1 MRFDKKEIKKNYFI
15 LSYKIVFLQNIIMP
29 HNRFCKRIF
38 FGHNKH
44 DIHKKNHFG
53 FVYHLRTSKL
63 QWLCCPSTIQFP
75 PISLKHRYSCMKFF
89 ERTGNRNRAAPQTR
103 KDKTAR

>member
-44 DIHKKNHFG
+44 DIHKK
-53 FVYHLRTSKL
+53 
-63 QWLCCPSTIQFP
+63 TILGLY
-75 PISLKHRYSCMKFF
+75 I
-89 ERTGNRNRAAPQTR
+89 T
-103 KDKTAR
+103 